1 MAVDELAGG
10 EIEDLGLVELGIEAE
25 VEALQGLGRIEGSAT
40 QAQAQLALGAPF
52 DLVVHEHGEEVDEGG
67 LLLDGLAIADVERL
81 EDAGQPLGCD
91 LLQHLGYFLGR
102 RR

>member
-1 MAVDELAGG
+1 MGA
-10 EIEDLGLVELGIEAE
+10 
-25 VEALQGLGRIEGSAT
+25 ALD
-40 QAQAQLALGAPF
+40 F
-52 DLVVHEHGEEVDEGG
+52 VVQQQGEELDEGG